1 MPDLLSTVESL
12 LGKDQVVAWEALAPA
27 QQDSVRAAVEGQA
40 LPQAV
45 VYPQT
50 QEQLA
55 ATIAC
60 AEQNCWRVLPCG
72 NGSKLAWGGLAE
84 GIDLVV
90 STRDLNRLIDHAVGD
105 LTVTAEAGLTLAQ
118 LQQTLTATNQF
129 LALDPAYSDR
139 ATLGGIIAT
148 ADAGSWRQ
156 RYGSVRDMLI
166 GISFVRYDGQIA
178 KAGGRVVKNVAGYD
192 LMKLLTGS
200 YGTLGVIS
208 QVTFRTYPAQEAS
221 QTVVFS
227 GEATVIQA
235 LSQALRLSSLTPV
248 ALDVLSPALMAQLKQ
263 DKGFGLVARF
273 QSITAGV
280 EEQVQRLLE
289 LGQGLSSQILTGDAD
304 QEFWQLGALIFSGGE
319 AGAVTDKD
327 QPPRAI
333 AKVGILPEAAVSL
346 LELLETLTGGL
357 SQIHVGSGVGHIR
370 LAGSA
375 VSEAVLT
382 KVRSHCEAAN
392 GYLTL
397 LEAPPDLKQSVDVW
411 GYTGNALNVMRR
423 LKQQFDP
430 KRSFSPGRFV
440 GGI

>member
-1 MPDLLSTVESL
+1 MPDLLTTFESL
-12 LGKDQVVAWEALAPA
+12 LGKDPVVAWEALDSTQQAPI
-27 QQDSVRAAVEGQA
+27 QAAIGTQSW
-40 LPQAV
+40 PQVV

-50 QEQLA
+50 QAQLA
-55 ATIAC
+55 ETIAC
-60 AEQNCWRVLPCG
+60 AEKNRWRVLTCG

-90 STRDLNRLIDHAVGD
+90 STRYLNRLIDHAVGD

-118 LQQTLTATNQF
+118 LQQTLAAANQF
-129 LALDPAYSDR
+129 LALDPAYPDQ
-139 ATLGGIIAT
+139 ATLGGIVAT

-166 GISFVRYDGQIA
+166 GVSFVRYDGQIA

-208 QVTFRTYPAQEAS
+208 QVTFRTYPTQEAS

-227 GEATVIQA
+227 GEAKAIQA
-235 LSQALRLSSLTPV
+235 LSQTLRLSSLTPV
-248 ALDVLSPALMAQLKQ
+248 ALDVLSPALMARLDQ
-263 DKGFGLVARF
+263 DNGFGLAARF

-280 EEQVQRLLE
+280 EEQVQRLLDM
-289 LGQGLSSQILTGDAD
+289 GQGLSNRVLTGDAD
-304 QEFWQLGALIFSGGE
+304 QRLWQLSSLLFDEEVAGTQGE
-319 AGAVTDKD
+319 DLPAK
-327 QPPRAI
+327 AI
-333 AKVGILPEAAVSL
+333 AKVGILPEAAVGL
-346 LELLETLTGGL
+346 LEFLDSLVGGL
-357 SQIHVGSGVGHIR
+357 GRIHASSGVGHIR
-370 LAGSA
+370 LDGSA

-397 LEAPPDLKQSVDVW
+397 LEAPLALKQAVDVW
-411 GYTGNALNVMRR
+411 GYTGNALELMRR

-430 KRSFSPGRFV
+430 GRLLSPGRFV